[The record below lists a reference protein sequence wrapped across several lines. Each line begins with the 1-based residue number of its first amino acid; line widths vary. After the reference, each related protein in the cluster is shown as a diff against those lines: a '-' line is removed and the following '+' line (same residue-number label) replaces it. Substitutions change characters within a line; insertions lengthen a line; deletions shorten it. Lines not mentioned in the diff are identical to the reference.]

1 MSWITALYW
10 LLAAATIGSLIY
22 CCMALYGAV
31 RYLWERRRWALET
44 VLQSYTP
51 PVSLL
56 KPLHGLDRGLEENLR
71 SFCLQDYPTYEI
83 LFSVRHQ
90 SDPAVELVRRLEKSF
105 PTIPMRLLVLGE
117 PRYLNAKVH
126 GLEAMQEAA
135 AHEILVITDSDVR
148 VAPDHLRSV
157 VAPLTDPTVGM
168 VTCISRGAAGQ
179 SLWSRLEALSMNTQ
193 FIPGI
198 LTAWVLI
205 GIEFSL
211 GPTMVIRKKTL
222 GQLGGFGMLGD
233 YLADDF
239 VLGEKVAH
247 SGKSVVLAGAVPDH
261 LVCNE
266 SLAASLRHRLR
277 WERSSRRSR
286 PAGYVGQ
293 LFMHTFPLALL
304 AWAAAPEASLP
315 AFALLLG
322 SLAMRWL
329 LAWVTCRGVLRDKD
343 YQRDWWL
350 VPLQDLISFGIWCW
364 AFFGREIEWRGARFR
379 VLRGGKLERVAQRQ
393 EKAGPSS
400 SRRAGT
406 HSG

>member
-10 LLAAATIGSLIY
+10 LFAAATIGSLIY
-22 CCMALYGAV
+22 CGIALYGAV
-31 RYLWERRRWALET
+31 RLLRERRHWALET
-44 VLQSYTP
+44 VLQSFTP

-71 SFCLQDYPTYEI
+71 SFCLQDYPAYEM

-105 PTIPMRLLVLGE
+105 PLIPMRLLVLGE

-126 GLEAMQEAA
+126 GLEAMEEAS

-148 VAPDHLRSV
+148 VAPDYLRSV
-157 VAPLTDPTVGM
+157 VAPLTDPKVGM
-168 VTCISRGAAGQ
+168 VTCISRGAAGR

-205 GIEFSL
+205 GMEFSL
-211 GPTMVIRKKTL
+211 GPTMTIRKKTVAE
-222 GQLGGFGMLGD
+222 LGGFGILGD

-239 VLGEKVAH
+239 VLGEKVAQ
-247 SGKSVVLAGAVPDH
+247 SGMSIVLAGAVPDH

-286 PAGYVGQ
+286 PGGYVGQ

-304 AWAAAPEASLP
+304 AWAAAPEGSLLGL
-315 AFALLLG
+315 ALFLG

-343 YQRDWWL
+343 YLKDWWL

-379 VLRGGKLERVAQRQ
+379 LLRGGKLERVER
-393 EKAGPSS
+393 
-400 SRRAGT
+400 
-406 HSG
+406 